1 MNCQAERVPLGK
13 CRCKR
18 CTDVRV
24 AGRRI
29 GAYWAQKMNEKL
41 LECWREANAAKETQM
56 SKPKYDYSKCKRSTL
71 ENLAEAVMK
80 TWFPSGS
87 IQSDVLKVVREE
99 ARVKTLAEYD
109 AEIGELVRHG
119 TGTDLTFSLNA
130 EYWDKLKR
138 LADQSKS
145 AKDTASF

>member
-1 MNCQAERVPLGK
+1 M
-13 CRCKR
+13 
-18 CTDVRV
+18 
-24 AGRRI
+24 AGRRM
-29 GAYWAQKMNEKL
+29 GQYWAQRMNEKI

-56 SKPKYDYSKCKRSTL
+56 SNPTYDYSKCKRSTL
-71 ENLAEAVMK
+71 ENLAEVMNE
-80 TWFPSGS
+80 TWFASTSAPAEA
-87 IQSDVLKVVREE
+87 LKVVREE